1 MSVSATAGDA
11 PGGTIP
17 LMLETAADSVAT
29 AWHVPEGVPTVTLR
43 NGNAMPGIGM
53 GTFGSDRYDG
63 EAVAQAVRTAL
74 IGGWRLIDCASVYGN
89 EDRIGL
95 ELEAAMRQGLPRGD
109 LFVVSKLWNDM
120 HGQGDVL
127 LSCARSLKEL
137 RLDYLDLYF
146 VHWPFPNF
154 HPKGAAP
161 DYHNADARP
170 YIHGDFMK
178 TWRQMERLQQ
188 MGLVRN
194 LGVSNMTVP
203 KLKLLLR
210 DCVIMPAAVEM
221 ELHPTFQQQA
231 LFDFCVAHG
240 IQPIGYSPL
249 GSPARPERDRTPEDV
264 VDMADPVVVSIARA
278 HGIHPAAVCLKWA
291 SQRGQVPIPFS
302 VKPEQLA
309 ANLAA
314 VSSDPLTAE
323 EMARMATVE
332 KGCRL
337 IKGQVFLWDGAGDW
351 TDLWDVDGT
360 IPGGKAHA

>member
-1 MSVSATAGDA
+1 
-11 PGGTIP
+11 
-17 LMLETAADSVAT
+17 
-29 AWHVPEGVPTVTLR
+29 
-43 NGNAMPGIGM
+43 
-53 GTFGSDRYDG
+53 
-63 EAVAQAVRTAL
+63 
-74 IGGWRLIDCASVYGN
+74 
-89 EDRIGL
+89 
-95 ELEAAMRQGLPRGD
+95 
-109 LFVVSKLWNDM
+109 
-120 HGQGDVL
+120 
-127 LSCARSLKEL
+127 
-137 RLDYLDLYF
+137 
-146 VHWPFPNF
+146 
-154 HPKGAAP
+154 
-161 DYHNADARP
+161 
-170 YIHGDFMK
+170 MK

-337 IKGQVFLWDGAGDW
+337 IKGQVRLWDGAGDW
-351 TDLWDVDGT
+351 TDLWDVDGP